1 MKYGHN
7 VRNTPAPRCSEGGTA
22 RPKQNVTVIFLDKLE
37 MFGLRFKIHGCPT
50 LDNSPGLVQIQS
62 RIMYEPS
69 PVLDASGT

>member
-7 VRNTPAPRCSEGGTA
+7 AQNNPAPQCSEGGTA

-37 MFGLRFKIHGCPT
+37 MFDVPAITRSGASKIHKSQT

-62 RIMYEPS
+62 RI
-69 PVLDASGT
+69 L